1 MEANQVEQL
10 IALYGA
16 KLPIISINVVRRKL
30 VSMDYVTASMYL
42 AQMKDPTI
50 TIILSIFLGG
60 YGIDR
65 IYIGEYSAPQTVYEN
80 NIDYIINGQ
89 LITWINNRP
98 SPGST
103 YYISVS

>member
-1 MEANQVEQL
+1 M
-10 IALYGA
+10 YGA
-16 KLPIISINVVRRKL
+16 KLSIISINVVRRKL

-65 IYIGEYSAPQTVYEN
+65 IYIGDVGLGIVKLLTCGGIGVWWLV
-80 NIDYIINGQ
+80 DLF
-89 LITWINNRP
+89 LITDLVKEKNLQFIMNAFA
-98 SPGST
+98 
-103 YYISVS
+103 